1 MIRRSMIGY
10 VSKRAQVHGIIMENA
25 IILGRSI
32 IGEETLIDNWVY
44 VGYPI
49 RRKLK
54 HFPKKIEE
62 LDLISDG
69 AKIGRG
75 CIIRSFTV
83 IYEGAEL
90 GDRVET
96 GHGVLIRENSKIGSN
111 SRIGSFSQLD
121 GEVHVGENVNI
132 QSMVY
137 LPHLTWIDDDVFIG
151 PNVIVTND
159 RYPVSRKLSGVKIR
173 RGAIIGA
180 GAVLIAGIEVGE
192 NSVIAAGS
200 IVTKDVPANSMVMG
214 APARVRLSRVE
225 YEKRKK
231 RYEAC
236 GDDALG

>member
-1 MIRRSMIGY
+1 MAGY
-10 VSKRAQVHGIIMENA
+10 ISTRAQIHGAVMENA
-25 IILGRSI
+25 IILGESV
-32 IGEETLIDNWVY
+32 IGEETLIDSWAC
-44 VGYPI
+44 VGYPT

-54 HFPKKIEE
+54 RIPKKIEE
-62 LDLISDG
+62 LDSISDG
-69 AKIGRG
+69 AKIGRS
-75 CIIRSFTV
+75 CIIRSFTI

-96 GHGVLIRENSKIGSN
+96 GHGVLIRERSRIGSN

-137 LPHLTWIDDDVFIG
+137 LPHLTWIDDNVFIG

-159 RYPVSRKLSGVKIR
+159 RYPVSRRLSGVRIG
-173 RGAIIGA
+173 RGAVIGA

-192 NSVIAAGS
+192 NSIIAAGS

-225 YEKRKK
+225 YEERKK
-231 RYEAC
+231 LYEAR
-236 GDDALG
+236 GDEALG

>member
-1 MIRRSMIGY
+1 VIRRSMIGY

-54 HFPKKIEE
+54 QFPKKIEE

-75 CIIRSFTV
+75 CVIRSFTV

-151 PNVIVTND
+151 PNVTVTND

-180 GAVLIAGIEVGE
+180 EAVLIAGIEVGE

-200 IVTKDVPANSMVMG
+200 IVTKDVPANSMVIG
-214 APARVRLSRVE
+214 APARIKLSRME
-225 YEKRKK
+225 YEERKK
-231 RYEAC
+231 LYEAEEN
-236 GDDALG
+236 DTLG

>member
-151 PNVIVTND
+151 PNVTVTND
-159 RYPVSRKLSGVKIR
+159 RYPVSRKLSGVKIG

-180 GAVLIAGIEVGE
+180 EAVLIAGIEVGE

-200 IVTKDVPANSMVMG
+200 IVIKDVPANSMVIG
-214 APARVRLSRVE
+214 APARVKLSRME
-225 YEKRKK
+225 YEERKK
-231 RYEAC
+231 LYEAG
-236 GDDALG
+236 GDNTLG

>member
-1 MIRRSMIGY
+1 MAGY
-10 VSKRAQVHGIIMENA
+10 ISNRAQIHGAVMENA
-25 IILGRSI
+25 IILGESV
-32 IGEETLIDNWVY
+32 IGEETLIDNWAC
-44 VGYPI
+44 VGYPT

-54 HFPKKIEE
+54 RIPKKIEE
-62 LDLISDG
+62 LDSISDG

-75 CIIRSFTV
+75 CIIRSFTI

-90 GDRVET
+90 GDCVET
-96 GHGVLIRENSKIGSN
+96 GHGVLIRERSRIGSN

-137 LPHLTWIDDDVFIG
+137 LPHLTWIDDNVFIG

-159 RYPVSRKLSGVKIR
+159 RYPVSRRLSGVRIG
-173 RGAIIGA
+173 RGAVIGA

-225 YEKRKK
+225 YEDKK
-231 RYEAC
+231 KLYEAR
-236 GDDALG
+236 GDEALG

>member
-1 MIRRSMIGY
+1 MAGY
-10 VSKRAQVHGIIMENA
+10 ISNRAQIHGAVMENA
-25 IILGRSI
+25 IILGESV
-32 IGEETLIDNWVY
+32 IGEETLIDSWAC
-44 VGYPI
+44 VGYPT

-54 HFPKKIEE
+54 RIPKKIEE
-62 LDLISDG
+62 LDSISDG
-69 AKIGRG
+69 AKIGRS
-75 CIIRSFTV
+75 CIIRSFTI

-96 GHGVLIRENSKIGSN
+96 GHGVLIREGSRIGSN

-137 LPHLTWIDDDVFIG
+137 LPHLTWIDDNVFIG

-159 RYPVSRKLSGVKIR
+159 RYPVSKRLSGVKIG
-173 RGAIIGA
+173 RGAVIGA

-192 NSVIAAGS
+192 DSIIAAGS

-225 YEKRKK
+225 YEERKK
-231 RYEAC
+231 LYEAV
-236 GDDALG
+236 GDDAPG

>member
-1 MIRRSMIGY
+1 MAGY
-10 VSKRAQVHGIIMENA
+10 ISTRAQIRGSVMENA
-25 IILGRSI
+25 IILGESV
-32 IGEETLIDNWVY
+32 IGEETLIDSWAY
-44 VGYPI
+44 VGYPT

-54 HFPKKIEE
+54 RIPKKIEE
-62 LDLISDG
+62 LDSISDG
-69 AKIGRG
+69 AKIGRS
-75 CIIRSFTV
+75 CLIRSFTI

-96 GHGVLIRENSKIGSN
+96 GHGVLIRERSRIGSN

-137 LPHLTWIDDDVFIG
+137 LPHLTWIDDNVFIG

-159 RYPVSRKLSGVKIR
+159 RYPVSRRLRGVRIG
-173 RGAIIGA
+173 RGAVIGA

-214 APARVRLSRVE
+214 APARVRLSRME
-225 YEKRKK
+225 YEERKK
-231 RYEAC
+231 LYEAR
-236 GDDALG
+236 GDDVPG

>member
-1 MIRRSMIGY
+1 MAGY
-10 VSKRAQVHGIIMENA
+10 ISTRAQIHGAVMENA
-25 IILGRSI
+25 IILGESV
-32 IGEETLIDNWVY
+32 IGEETLIDSWAC
-44 VGYPI
+44 VGYPT

-54 HFPKKIEE
+54 RIPKKIEE
-62 LDLISDG
+62 LDSISDG
-69 AKIGRG
+69 AKIGRS
-75 CIIRSFTV
+75 CIIRSFTI

-96 GHGVLIRENSKIGSN
+96 GHGVLIRERSRIGSN

-137 LPHLTWIDDDVFIG
+137 LPHLTWIDDNVFIG

-159 RYPVSRKLSGVKIR
+159 RYPVSKRLSGVRIG
-173 RGAIIGA
+173 RGAVIGA

-214 APARVRLSRVE
+214 APARVRLSRME
-225 YEKRKK
+225 YEERKK
-231 RYEAC
+231 LYEAC
-236 GDDALG
+236 GDDAPG

>member
-1 MIRRSMIGY
+1 MAGY
-10 VSKRAQVHGIIMENA
+10 ISTRAQIHGAVMENA
-25 IILGRSI
+25 IILGESV
-32 IGEETLIDNWVY
+32 IGEETLIDSWAC
-44 VGYPI
+44 VGYPT

-54 HFPKKIEE
+54 RIPKKIEE
-62 LDLISDG
+62 LDSISDG

-75 CIIRSFTV
+75 CIIRSFTI

-96 GHGVLIRENSKIGSN
+96 GHGVLIRERSRIGSN

-137 LPHLTWIDDDVFIG
+137 LPHLTWIDDNVFIG

-159 RYPVSRKLSGVKIR
+159 RYPVSKRLSGVRIG
-173 RGAIIGA
+173 RGAVIGA

-192 NSVIAAGS
+192 NSIIAAGS

-214 APARVRLSRVE
+214 APARVRLSRME
-225 YEKRKK
+225 YEERKK
-231 RYEAC
+231 LYEAC

>member
-1 MIRRSMIGY
+1 MAGY
-10 VSKRAQVHGIIMENA
+10 ISTRAQIHGAVMENA
-25 IILGRSI
+25 IILGESV
-32 IGEETLIDNWVY
+32 IGEETLIDSWAC
-44 VGYPI
+44 VGYPT

-54 HFPKKIEE
+54 RIPKKIEE
-62 LDLISDG
+62 LDSISDG

-75 CIIRSFTV
+75 CIIRSFTI

-96 GHGVLIRENSKIGSN
+96 GHGVLIRERSRIGSN

-137 LPHLTWIDDDVFIG
+137 LPHLTWIDDNVFIG

-159 RYPVSRKLSGVKIR
+159 RYPVSKRLSGVRIG
-173 RGAIIGA
+173 RGAVIGA

-192 NSVIAAGS
+192 NSIIAAGS

-225 YEKRKK
+225 YEERKK
-231 RYEAC
+231 LYEAR
-236 GDDALG
+236 GDEALG

>member
-1 MIRRSMIGY
+1 MAGY
-10 VSKRAQVHGIIMENA
+10 ISNRAQIHGAVMENA
-25 IILGRSI
+25 IILGESV
-32 IGEETLIDNWVY
+32 IGEETLIDSWAC
-44 VGYPI
+44 VGYPT

-54 HFPKKIEE
+54 RIPKKIEE
-62 LDLISDG
+62 LDSISDG
-69 AKIGRG
+69 AKIGRS
-75 CIIRSFTV
+75 CIIRSFTI

-96 GHGVLIRENSKIGSN
+96 GHGVLIRERSRIGSN

-137 LPHLTWIDDDVFIG
+137 LPHLTWIDDNVFIG

-159 RYPVSRKLSGVKIR
+159 RYPVSRRLRGVRIG
-173 RGAIIGA
+173 RGAVIGA

-225 YEKRKK
+225 YEERKK
-231 RYEAC
+231 LYEAR
-236 GDDALG
+236 GDDVPG

>member
-1 MIRRSMIGY
+1 MIGY

-25 IILGRSI
+25 IILGRSV

-49 RRKLK
+49 RQKLK

-69 AKIGRG
+69 AKIGRS

-90 GDRVET
+90 RDRVET

-151 PNVIVTND
+151 PNVTVTND

-180 GAVLIAGIEVGE
+180 EAVLIAGIEVGE

-214 APARVRLSRVE
+214 APARIKLSRME
-225 YEKRKK
+225 YEERKK
-231 RYEAC
+231 LYEAEEN
-236 GDDALG
+236 DTLG